1 MALANASFKIDIAEK
16 RSRPLVLASHPPA
29 SAKTAERQNHIA
41 FPIASHFFNNLLD
54 ALRP

>member
-41 FPIASHFFNNLLD
+41 FPIASRFFNKVLD